1 MKTILNTLFENKTLS
16 QIDAKEVLI
25 NIASAKYNTSQVAA
39 FMSVYLMRP
48 ITVDELSGFRDAML
62 ELCLKTTFDT
72 NETIDIVGTGGD
84 GKDTFNISTLA
95 CFVVAGAGLKVTK
108 HGNYGVSS
116 VSGSS
121 NVLEAIGYKFTND
134 KGVLQKQ
141 LDKANICFMH
151 APLFHPAM
159 KTVAPIRRELGV
171 RTFFNMLG
179 PIVNP
184 SSPKYQLLGVYNLEI
199 ARLYNY
205 LLQGTTAN
213 YVIVHSF
220 DGYDEVSLTDNFKMI
235 APTKECI
242 IEPKDLGM
250 QKANQAALHGGS
262 TVDEAA
268 KIFLSILNNKG
279 TEAQNNAVIANSA
292 MAIHCM
298 KPSQSLLD
306 CVAQARESLESGNA
320 LQTYTKLIQHVSQ

>member
-1 MKTILNTLFENKTLS
+1 MKQILNILFEHQTLS
-16 QIDAKEVLI
+16 RERAKEVLV
-25 NIASAKYNTSQVAA
+25 NIASAKYNPSQVAA

-48 ITVDELSGFRDAML
+48 ITVEELSGFREAML
-62 ELCLKTTFDT
+62 ELCLRVDFDS

-84 GKDTFNISTLA
+84 NKDTFNISTLS
-95 CFVVAGAGLKVTK
+95 CFVAAGAGIKVTK

-134 KGVLQKQ
+134 RDILQKQ
-141 LDKANICFMH
+141 LDAAGICFLH

-159 KTVAPIRRELGV
+159 KNVAPIRKELGV

-184 SSPKYQLLGVYNLEI
+184 SFPKYQLLGVYNLEM

-205 LLQGTTAN
+205 LLQNTFSK

-220 DGYDEVSLTDNFKMI
+220 DGYDEISLTGNYKMI
-235 APTKECI
+235 SRDKESI
-242 IEPKDLGM
+242 IEPKIKLVQADLF
-250 QKANQAALHGGS
+250 GGK
-262 TVDEAA
+262 TMDDAA
-268 KIFLSILNNKG
+268 KLFLKILEGNG
-279 TEAQNNAVIANSA
+279 SSPQNEVVIANA
-292 MAIHCM
+292 GMAIHCVRNNLALEECNEM
-298 KPSQSLLD
+298 
-306 CVAQARESLESGNA
+306 AREALISKKAFESYKELLKIN
-320 LQTYTKLIQHVSQ
+320 